1 MRANAPPKL
10 RSASSFAR
18 PKTTHWLSD
27 ARQTRSDRTTHLSR
41 HHGGAS
47 LRRDAHAAA
56 LRHQPGAPLAAYRLD
71 CSLVLLSARQLGER
85 GGRLTRSVLES

>member
-18 PKTTHWLSD
+18 PKTTHWLCD
-27 ARQTRSDRTTHLSR
+27 ARQTRSDRTLLSP

-47 LRRDAHAAA
+47 LRRDP
-56 LRHQPGAPLAAYRLD
+56 RT
-71 CSLVLLSARQLGER
+71 RQR
-85 GGRLTRSVLES
+85 